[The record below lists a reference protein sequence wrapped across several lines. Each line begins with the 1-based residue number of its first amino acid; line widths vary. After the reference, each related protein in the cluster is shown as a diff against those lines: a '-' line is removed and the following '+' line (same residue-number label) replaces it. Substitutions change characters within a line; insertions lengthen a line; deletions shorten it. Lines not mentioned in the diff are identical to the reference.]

1 MPGGAFSDLKLPSLA
16 DPFFFF
22 LSSQNLPSW
31 AGNGII
37 QPFGARKPI
46 YFYAIISRTHAAS
59 CRRCW
64 QAQLAAEH
72 AAAPGGLSTA
82 RHPPHV
88 PLSFFLGLVISINP
102 RCQKQK
108 KNPGNLILPI
118 PFFSPEDG
126 RRWCKAKRSAA
137 VPEHLDVLARGPD
150 FQ

>member
-88 PLSFFLGLVISINP
+88 PLSFFLGLVISINSSSSLP
-102 RCQKQK
+102 QK
-108 KNPGNLILPI
+108 KKLGT
-118 PFFSPEDG
+118 
-126 RRWCKAKRSAA
+126 
-137 VPEHLDVLARGPD
+137 
-150 FQ
+150 